1 VALTD
6 GVFSV
11 EDGTL
16 IYGVGYAES
25 NPSPPGSGGNA
36 GLSKVEE
43 AVAVSF
49 GLVAGMLLMVAAGE
63 DHFPLHPSRFS
74 LSTFIE
80 PQGASHGELNPS
92 RVTPCSWSQHA
103 SYAVAAS
110 IARLV
115 ILRT

>member
-1 VALTD
+1 MALTD

-16 IYGVGYAES
+16 LYGVGYAELK
-25 NPSPPGSGGNA
+25 PSPPGSGGDA

-49 GLVAGMLLMVAAGE
+49 GLVAGMLLMVAV
-63 DHFPLHPSRFS
+63 
-74 LSTFIE
+74 
-80 PQGASHGELNPS
+80 GADDYPRHPS
-92 RVTPCSWSQHA
+92 RVTPCFWSQHA
-103 SYAVAAS
+103 SSAVAAS